1 MQSNT
6 SAKTENVTLDTIRR
20 FYEGHPYPRPID
32 NLDKFQEE
40 WADPNRRRVEFHRF
54 WFDRPFRENLTILVA
69 GCGTSQA
76 AKYALRWP
84 EARVVGI
91 DLSAKSVEHTQKL
104 KNKYSLSNL
113 EVHQMPIEQ
122 AATLNRK
129 FDLIVS
135 TGVLHH
141 LPDPVVGLMALGNCL
156 APGGCMHLMVYAPYG
171 RTGIYMLQD
180 YCRRLKI
187 GSSSGEIHDLAA
199 SLHALP
205 PDHPIVPLLSKSP
218 DFQNEAGLADAL
230 LNPQDRSYTVEQFI
244 ELIETSGLQFDRW
257 VRQAPYLPYCGTVT
271 RVPHAA
277 LLGRLLEREQ
287 FAAMELL
294 RGNML
299 RHSAIVSSAT
309 DQLRMRSVRFEN
321 DIWLDYVPI
330 RLPETITVEEKLPP
344 NAAAVLI
351 NRAHT
356 HTDIYMSI
364 TTLQKKIVDRIDG
377 VRTIREIV
385 DKDASQAD
393 ARALVQ
399 QLWRHDQVVFDAS
412 QAGNNGAEEK

>member
-1 MQSNT
+1 MQNNT
-6 SAKTENVTLDTIRR
+6 SAKTEHVTLDIIRR

-84 EARVVGI
+84 AADVVGI
-91 DLSAKSVEHTQKL
+91 DLSSKSVEHTRKL
-104 KNKYSLSNL
+104 KWKYSLSNL
-113 EVHQMPIEQ
+113 EVFQIPIEQ

-141 LPDPVVGLMALGNCL
+141 LPDPVAGLTDLGNCL
-156 APGGCMHLMVYAPYG
+156 APGGRMHLMVYAPYG

-205 PDHPIVPLLSKSP
+205 PNHPIVPLLSKSP

-244 ELIETSGLQFDRW
+244 ELIETSWLQFDRW
-257 VRQAPYLPYCGTVT
+257 VRQAPYLPVCGAISQ
-271 RVPHAA
+271 VPHGGLINGLA
-277 LLGRLLEREQ
+277 ERNQ
-287 FAAMELL
+287 FAAMELF
-294 RGNML
+294 RGDML
-299 RHSAIVSSAT
+299 RHGAIVSSAA
-309 DQLRMRSVRFEN
+309 DELRMRSVRFEN

-364 TTLQKKIVDRIDG
+364 TTLQKKMVDRIDG

-385 DKDASQAD
+385 DKDASLAD
-393 ARALVQ
+393 ARELFQ

-412 QAGNNGAEEK
+412 QAGKNGAEDK